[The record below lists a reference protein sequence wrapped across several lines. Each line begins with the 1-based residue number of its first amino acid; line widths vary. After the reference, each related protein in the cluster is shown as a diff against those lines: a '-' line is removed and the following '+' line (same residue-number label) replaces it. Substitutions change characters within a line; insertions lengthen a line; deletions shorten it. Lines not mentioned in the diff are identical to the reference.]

1 MSSARPAAASNN
13 TRMHMAM
20 RADPLLRSLVML
32 HAMFQALT
40 LAPAG

>member
-1 MSSARPAAASNN
+1 MSSAQPAAAWNN

-20 RADPLLRSLVML
+20 RADPLLRSQVML
-32 HAMFQALT
+32 HAMLRALT